1 VGNAAAGEGAAGE
14 SFTFHGFLPAKEGQ
28 RRTALEALRAGATRN
43 PGTVIF
49 YEAPH
54 RILATL
60 ADVEA
65 IFGATQRVVVARE
78 LTKLHEEFLRG
89 AVSEVRTTLADRSTV
104 RGEFVL
110 LFAPTAEA
118 APEGK
123 PKSIAAEVREL
134 MKAQGLT
141 EKDALKQVARAR
153 NIGKSEAYRE
163 LQRERG
169 K

>member
-1 VGNAAAGEGAAGE
+1 MPHVPTLGHGNDAA
-14 SFTFHGFLPAKEGQ
+14 TTH
-28 RRTALEALRAGATRN
+28 
-43 PGTVIF
+43 IF

-65 IFGATQRVVVARE
+65 IFGEAQHVVVARE
-78 LTKLHEEFLRG
+78 VTKIHEEFLRG
-89 AVSEVRTTLADRSTV
+89 AVSEVRKTLADRAAV

-110 LFAPTAEA
+110 LFAPTAAEA

-134 MKAQGLT
+134 MKAQGFS